1 MRTPSDCKLVSLFLN
16 DRLLTAE
23 FLCGMLRERVLI
35 DRLKGAAAGLT
46 VCLRTI
52 TLWTAVGEVG

>member
-1 MRTPSDCKLVSLFLN
+1 MQTLSNCDLVSLFLN
-16 DRLLTAE
+16 DRLLTTE
-23 FLCGMLRERVLI
+23 FLCRMLRERVLI
-35 DRLKGAAAGLT
+35 DGLKGMATGLT